1 MDKRQEEFV
10 RIIHEESIEGPTELA
25 TGEILIWLYFSDID
39 QLTKVMGGGYFAE
52 EERHVSLQEECICL
66 DIRDM
71 MKHLSIKEEWIDI
84 NYYSGR

>member
-1 MDKRQEEFV
+1 MNERQEEFG

-39 QLTKVMGGGYFAE
+39 QLTKVMGKDYFVE
-52 EERHVSLQEECICL
+52 TDVQVSLQSEYVCI

-71 MKHLSIKEEWIDI
+71 MKYLWIEEEWLDI
-84 NYYSGR
+84 NYYR